1 MKFAAWIGT
10 LGTDDA
16 VTIVSFFS
24 QFEVF
29 FSAVPSFLCFRFQ
42 LLFFFLVVVLSFLCN
57 VRSINHEVTV
67 RGHMFGNV
75 ILRDLFMV
83 GGQNVGIVIELAA
96 FDKSSAV
103 MCTHFSICRQFE
115 IEGWFW
121 KFYISCPLKCHRD
134 TLYRVPQCQI
144 KRVENLIK
152 MQWEGGTN
160 RGYVEFS

>member
-1 MKFAAWIGT
+1 MNWDFGDRWRSDYCI
-10 LGTDDA
+10 
-16 VTIVSFFS
+16 IFFPVRS
-24 QFEVF
+24 LFSPLFRHFCVF
-29 FSAVPSFLCFRFQ
+29 DSNSSSL
-42 LLFFFLVVVLSFLCN
+42 FLVVVLSFLCN
-57 VRSINHEVTV
+57 VRSINREVTV

-75 ILRDLFMV
+75 ILRDLFMA
-83 GGQNVGIVIELAA
+83 GGQNVGIMIELAA